1 MGRLLSEWFMGWRL
15 VVNLFRLML
24 KVNVNIIFKIFFGHV
39 LISSCLTQNFIIKRK
54 KNYLRNLIFKK
65 AYLKVWL
72 LKKSSHILK
81 TIYFNFLN
89 I

>member
-39 LISSCLTQNFIIKRK
+39 LISMFYYKISLPQNFIIKRE
-54 KNYLRNLIFKK
+54 KN
-65 AYLKVWL
+65 
-72 LKKSSHILK
+72 
-81 TIYFNFLN
+81 
-89 I
+89 